1 MAEYRLS
8 PAAQRDLDSIF
19 DYTVAKWGLAQAAD
33 YSDLIEQAC
42 AALARAP
49 LRAPAC
55 DAIRKGYRRRS
66 VGRHVIYFRVTA
78 TGISIVRILYQRMN
92 AGNQL

>member
-19 DYTVAKWGLAQAAD
+19 DYTVAQWGVAQAMD
-33 YSDLIEQAC
+33 YTDLIEQAC
-42 AALARAP
+42 AALAKAP

-55 DAIRKGYRRRS
+55 DAIRQSYRRRS
-66 VGRHVIYFRVTA
+66 IGRHVIYFRETE
-78 TGISIVRILYQRMN
+78 TGISVVRILHQRMN
-92 AGNQL
+92 AVDQL

>member
-19 DYTVAKWGLAQAAD
+19 DYTVAQWGLAQAAV
-33 YSDLIEQAC
+33 YADLIEQTC
-42 AALARAP
+42 ADLAEAP

-55 DAIRKGYRRRS
+55 DAIRQGYRRRG
-66 VGRHVIYFRVTA
+66 VGRHAIYFRVTEI
-78 TGISIVRILYQRMN
+78 GISVVRILHQRMN
-92 AGNQL
+92 AAEQL